1 MNRKHVMRAG
11 TVALAAVVALG
22 LMACSSVKK
31 EEGPAAGALT
41 SVTLM
46 LNWTPNNHHAG
57 IYAALQN
64 GWYRDE
70 GIDLKIVEPAAAGAD
85 QVVASGGADFGI
97 SQAESL
103 LPARAAGAAV
113 VSIATLL
120 PHNDS
125 SFFALTSAGI
135 KRPKDFEGKTYGGY
149 GGPLERELLSTLVK
163 CDGGDPAKVKQVEVG
178 NIDYLP
184 GMEQQRFD
192 FVWVFEGWDV
202 LRAREVEHKDVT
214 SVKFTDW
221 EKCVPDWYTPV
232 VIASEK
238 TLKEQPDLVRK
249 FLKATAR
256 GYDLAIANPDQAAT
270 LLLKSAPELDKGL
283 VTASAKYHAPK
294 YAAKGKAWGVQE
306 VKVWTDFT
314 AFLRKSG
321 LLEKDVPANA
331 AFTNDFLPKK

>member
-1 MNRKHVMRAG
+1 MNRSHRWKAAAL
-11 TVALAAVVALG
+11 ALAAVAALG
-22 LMACSSVKK
+22 SVACSVKK
-31 EEGPAAGALT
+31 DEAKDGLT
-41 SVTLM
+41 PVTLM

-64 GWYRDE
+64 GWYREE

-103 LPARAAGAAV
+103 LPARLAGANV
-113 VSIATLL
+113 VSVATLL

-125 SFFALTSAGI
+125 SFFALTSSGI

-149 GGPLERELLSTLVK
+149 GGALERELLNTLVK
-163 CDGGDPAKVKQVEVG
+163 CDGGDPAKVKSVEVG

-184 GMEQQRFD
+184 GMEQKRFD

-202 LRAREVEHKDVT
+202 LRAREVERKDVT
-214 SVKFTDW
+214 SVKFVDY
-221 EKCVPDWYTPV
+221 EKCIPDWYTPV
-232 VIASEK
+232 IIASEQTIK
-238 TLKEQPDLVRK
+238 QRPDLVRK

-256 GYDLAIANPDQAAT
+256 GYDLAAANPDQAAA
-270 LLLKSAPELDKGL
+270 LLLKSAPELDKNL

-294 YAAKGKAWGVQE
+294 YATTGKPWGVQDA
-306 VKVWTDFT
+306 KVWTDFT

-321 LLEKDVPANA
+321 LLEKDVDASK

>member
-1 MNRKHVMRAG
+1 MDRKHLTRFG
-11 TVALAAVVALG
+11 TVALVAAVAMG
-22 LMACSSVKK
+22 FMACSVKQK
-31 EEGPAAGALT
+31 ASEGGPT

-46 LNWTPNNHHAG
+46 LNWTPNTHHAG
-57 IYAALQN
+57 IYAAFQN
-64 GWYRDE
+64 GWYAEE

-97 SQAESL
+97 SQAESV
-103 LPARAAGAAV
+103 LPARAAGAPV

-125 SFFALTSAGI
+125 SFFALTSSGI

-163 CDGGDPAKVKQVEVG
+163 CDGGDPAKVKSVEVG

-184 GMEQQRFD
+184 GMEQKRFD

-202 LRAREVEHKDVT
+202 LRAREVERKDVT
-214 SVKFTDW
+214 SVKFGDYGQ
-221 EKCVPDWYTPV
+221 CVPDWYTPV
-232 VIASEK
+232 VIATEK
-238 TLKEQPDLVRK
+238 TLKDRPDLVRK
-249 FLKATAR
+249 FLRATAR
-256 GYDLAIANPDQAAT
+256 GYDLAIANPDLAAT
-270 LLLKSAPELDKGL
+270 LLLKSAPELDKAL
-283 VTASAKYHAPK
+283 VAASARYTASK
-294 YAAKGKAWGVQE
+294 YADKGTAWGTQQG
-306 VKVWTDFT
+306 KVWTDFA

-331 AFTNDFLPKK
+331 AFTNDFLPKR

>member
-1 MNRKHVMRAG
+1 MMDRKHVTR
-11 TVALAAVVALG
+11 TAAVVLVAVAALG
-22 LMACSSVKK
+22 LMACSVRKD
-31 EEGPAAGALT
+31 EPAGRLT
-41 SVTLM
+41 PVTLM

-64 GWYRDE
+64 GWYKE
-70 GIDLKIVEPAAAGAD
+70 AGIDLKIVEPASAGAD

-103 LPARAAGAAV
+103 LPARAAGAPV

-125 SFFALTSAGI
+125 SFFALTSSGI

-149 GGPLERELLSTLVK
+149 GGPLETELLSTLVK
-163 CDGGDPAKVKQVEVG
+163 CDGGDPKKVKQVEVG

-184 GMEQQRFD
+184 GMEQKRFD

-202 LRAREVEHKDVT
+202 LRSREVEHKDVT
-214 SVKFTDW
+214 SVKFSDW

-232 VIASEK
+232 IITSEK
-238 TLKEQPDLVRK
+238 TIKERPDLVRK

-256 GYDLAIANPDQAAT
+256 GYDLAIEKPDEAAA

-294 YAAKGKAWGVQE
+294 YAAKGKAWGVQDA
-306 VKVWTDFT
+306 KVWTDFA

-321 LLEKDVPANA
+321 LLEKDVPASA

>member
-1 MNRKHVMRAG
+1 MARKHLMRLG
-11 TVALAAVVALG
+11 TVALVAAVAMG
-22 LMACSSVKK
+22 LMACSVKQK
-31 EEGPAAGALT
+31 APQGGLT
-41 SVTLM
+41 PVTLM
-46 LNWTPNNHHAG
+46 LNWTPNTHHAG
-57 IYAALQN
+57 IYAAFQN
-64 GWYRDE
+64 GWYAEE

-97 SQAESL
+97 SQAESV
-103 LPARAAGAAV
+103 LPARAAGAPV

-120 PHNDS
+120 THNDS
-125 SFFALTSAGI
+125 SFFALTSTGI

-163 CDGGDPAKVKQVEVG
+163 CDGGDPTKVKSVEVG

-184 GMEQQRFD
+184 GMEQKRFD

-214 SVKFTDW
+214 SVKFDDYGQ
-221 EKCVPDWYTPV
+221 CVPDWYTPV

-238 TLKEQPDLVRK
+238 TLKERPDLVRK

-256 GYDLAIANPDQAAT
+256 GYDLAIANPDQAAA
-270 LLLKSAPELDKGL
+270 LLLKSAPELDKTL
-283 VTASAKYHAPK
+283 VAASAKYTASK
-294 YAAKGKAWGVQE
+294 YADRGTAWGTQQG
-306 VKVWTDFT
+306 KVWTDFA

-331 AFTNDFLPKK
+331 AFTNDFLPKR

>member
-1 MNRKHVMRAG
+1 MMQGRWRRVGIAAL
-11 TVALAAVVALG
+11 VAVIATGAI
-22 LMACSSVKK
+22 ACGSVKK
-31 EEGPAAGALT
+31 DAPGEPT

-70 GIDLKIVEPAAAGAD
+70 GIDLKIVEPASAGVD
-85 QVVASGGADFGI
+85 QVIGSGGADFGI
-97 SQAESL
+97 AQAESL
-103 LPARAAGAAV
+103 LPARAAGVPV

-125 SFFALTSAGI
+125 SFFALASTGI

-184 GMEQQRFD
+184 GMEQKRFD

-202 LRAREVEHKDVT
+202 LRVREVEHKEVT

-221 EKCVPDWYTPV
+221 EQCVPNWYTPLI
-232 VIASEK
+232 IASER
-238 TLKEQPDLVRK
+238 TLKERPELVRK
-249 FLKATAR
+249 FLKVTAR
-256 GYDLAIANPDQAAT
+256 GYDLAIANPDQTAG
-270 LLLKSAPELDKGL
+270 LLLKAVPELDKAL
-283 VTASAKYHAPK
+283 VSASARYHAPK
-294 YAAKGKAWGVQE
+294 YADRGKAWGIQNA
-306 VKVWTDFT
+306 KVWTDFS

-321 LLEKDVPANA
+321 LLERDVAANS
-331 AFTNDFLPKK
+331 AFTNDFLPK

>member
-1 MNRKHVMRAG
+1 MSRMHVMRTG
-11 TVALAAVVALG
+11 MVALAAVVALG
-22 LMACSSVKK
+22 LMACSVKK
-31 EEGPAAGALT
+31 EAPASGLT

-70 GIDLKIVEPAAAGAD
+70 GIDLKIIEPATAGAD
-85 QVVASGGADFGI
+85 QVVGSGGADFGI

-103 LPARAAGAAV
+103 LPARAAGAPV

-125 SFFALTSAGI
+125 SFFGLASSGI
-135 KRPKDFEGKTYGGY
+135 KRPKDFEGRTYGGY
-149 GGPLERELLSTLVK
+149 GGPLETELLATLMK

-184 GMEQQRFD
+184 GMEQKRFD

-232 VIASEK
+232 IVANEK
-238 TLKEQPDLVRK
+238 TIKERPDLIRK

-256 GYDLAIANPDQAAT
+256 GYDLAIANPDQAVA

-294 YAAKGKAWGVQE
+294 YAAKGKPWGVQE
-306 VKVWTDFT
+306 TKVWTEFA

-321 LLEKDVPANA
+321 LLEKDIPVEA

>member
-1 MNRKHVMRAG
+1 MGRKHLRRLG
-11 TVALAAVVALG
+11 TAALVAAVAMG
-22 LMACSSVKK
+22 LMACSVKQTAP
-31 EEGPAAGALT
+31 EGGLT
-41 SVTLM
+41 PVTLM
-46 LNWTPNNHHAG
+46 LNWTPNTHHAG
-57 IYAALQN
+57 IYAAVQN
-64 GWYRDE
+64 GWYAEE

-103 LPARAAGAAV
+103 LPARAAGAPV

-125 SFFALTSAGI
+125 SFFALTAAGI

-149 GGPLERELLSTLVK
+149 GGPLERELLATLVK
-163 CDGGDPAKVKQVEVG
+163 CDGGDPTKVKQVEVG

-184 GMEQQRFD
+184 GMEQKRFD

-232 VIASEK
+232 IIANEQ
-238 TLKEQPDLVRK
+238 TLKERPAVVRK

-256 GYDLAIANPDQAAT
+256 GYDLAVGNPDQAAA

-294 YAAKGKAWGVQE
+294 YVAKGKAWGVQDG
-306 VKVWTDFT
+306 KVWTDFA
-314 AFLRKSG
+314 AFLRKSS

>member
-1 MNRKHVMRAG
+1 MSRKHVTGAA

-22 LMACSSVKK
+22 LMACSVKK
-31 EEGPAAGALT
+31 EEPAGGLT
-41 SVTLM
+41 PVTLM

-85 QVVASGGADFGI
+85 QVVAAGGADFGI

-103 LPARAAGAAV
+103 LPARAAGAPV

-125 SFFALTSAGI
+125 SFFALASTGI

-149 GGPLERELLSTLVK
+149 GGPLERELLATLVK

-184 GMEQQRFD
+184 GMEQKRFD

-232 VIASEK
+232 IIANEK
-238 TLKEQPDLVRK
+238 TIKERPELVRK

-256 GYDLAIANPDQAAT
+256 GYGLAIGNPDQAAT

-294 YAAKGKAWGVQE
+294 YAAKGRAWGVQE
-306 VKVWTDFT
+306 AQVWTDFA

-321 LLEKDVPANA
+321 LLEKDVAADA
-331 AFTNDFLPKK
+331 AFTNDFLPKQ